1 MSLHHPAQL
10 ELFLFDN
17 GMPEGGTS
25 LATQT
30 PWGKT
35 LQTTS
40 VIDKDGAEQQL
51 TIAHPIALLWVAASK
66 CSSFSKFFLEKLKET
81 PPSIDKPWRLVAY
94 TDEVLQETPWHRR
107 TTESSK
113 HSIGHF

>member
-35 LQTTS
+35 LQTIS
-40 VIDKDGAEQQL
+40 VTDKDDA
-51 TIAHPIALLWVAASK
+51 ALLWVA
-66 CSSFSKFFLEKLKET
+66 SS
-81 PPSIDKPWRLVAY
+81 DKPWRLVAY
-94 TDEVLQETPWHRR
+94 TDEV
-107 TTESSK
+107 TT
-113 HSIGHF
+113 GHPLHAPAEVLI

>member
-35 LQTTS
+35 LQTIS
-40 VIDKDGAEQQL
+40 VTDKDDA
-51 TIAHPIALLWVAASK
+51 ALLWVASSE
-66 CSSFSKFFLEKLKET
+66 CSSFSMFFLAKLKET

-94 TDEVLQETPWHRR
+94 TDEV
-107 TTESSK
+107 TT
-113 HSIGHF
+113 GHPLHAPAEVLI